1 MLRNN
6 SAPMARKALK
16 VWKTLYIGPWL
27 TRLDRRAGE
36 VATKA
41 GIDVAYM
48 SQLISG
54 EKNNPS
60 GDMLMRLSTELGI
73 SVNAL
78 YSPPPAMD
86 VTDRVRKLRPEQFE
100 ALSAL
105 LDEFGKGR
113 DRK

>member
-6 SAPMARKALK
+6 SAPMARKAPK

-27 TRLDRRAGE
+27 TRLNRRAGE

-86 VTDRVRKLRPEQFE
+86 VTKRVLQLRPEQYE
-100 ALSAL
+100 VLQTL
-105 LDEFGKGR
+105 LEDHAKTR
-113 DRK
+113 DPK